1 MHGLFGS
8 CTGNADCSYLNVV
21 DVVTVPGGVE
31 ELVAKAH
38 DEDVLD
44 HLLTQVV
51 VDTEDLL
58 FLPVRLEGFLEF
70 TRALQ
75 VFSEWLLNL
84 FQANTM
90 HISNCILST
99 GWANLKGR
107 MEVKMTYDDT
117 SEAIPRVAVALQLL
131 RHGNENT
138 GGQSHIEDSVLLLLA
153 LLDLIEVGVEVD
165 KGFILV
171 ILTRN
176 VGAEF
181 AEVVEQFFNLLCRN
195 LDVGSHTLQVV
206 FMVHLCPGISDNLDV
221 LGEEFVAILSS
232 SELIGYQGGYNPGLS
247 SHIRGQRVQG
257 TVLKLSVFRSS
268 LSTAGIEGGGEEK
281 GWQRQALRTVFF
293 FARSPEAPST
303 TMTVLSLSSMV
314 LQVAKSN

>member
-1 MHGLFGS
+1 MHGLLWS
-8 CTGNADCSYLNVV
+8 YTETVHCSYLNVV
-21 DVVTVPGGVE
+21 DVVTVPGGIE

-51 VDTEDLL
+51 VDTKDLL

-75 VFSEWLLNL
+75 VFSKWLLNL
-84 FQANTM
+84 FQASTM
-90 HISNCILST
+90 HISDCILST
-99 GWANLKGR
+99 GWAHIKGL

-131 RHGNENT
+131 RHSNENT
-138 GGQSHIEDSVLLLLA
+138 GGKSHVEDSVLLLLT

-165 KGFILV
+165 KGLILV
-171 ILTRN
+171 ILARN
-176 VGAEF
+176 VGAVF

-206 FMVHLCPGISDNLDV
+206 FVVHLCPGISDNLDV
-221 LGEEFVAILSS
+221 LGEEFVAVLSS
-232 SELIGYQGGYNPGLS
+232 SVLIDDQGGYNPGLS

-268 LSTAGIEGGGEEK
+268 LPTAGIERGK
-281 GWQRQALRTVFF
+281 GRRRAGSSGPDVQ
-293 FARSPEAPST
+293 SS
-303 TMTVLSLSSMV
+303 SLPDHPRHLV
-314 LQVAKSN
+314 PR